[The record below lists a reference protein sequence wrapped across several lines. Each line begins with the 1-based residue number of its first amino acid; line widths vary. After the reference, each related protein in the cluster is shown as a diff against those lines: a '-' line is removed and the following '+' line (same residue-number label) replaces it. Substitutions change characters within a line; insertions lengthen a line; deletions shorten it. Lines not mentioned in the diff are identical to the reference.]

1 MYWKR
6 RQDNF
11 SNVLWLTI
19 DKKSMLTTPNLLL
32 LSKTIG
38 VVRSGLQSTVP
49 SIPLGGMSTIL
60 LGDFHQFPL
69 ISSKQNTLYCTSVV
83 KDNPQLG
90 RALYKQFDIVIKLE
104 EQMRIT
110 DQVWVDILW
119 QSQTGDCTGEDI
131 SEIKRLVLLNPGCEI
146 PNCTESP
153 WSNAV
158 IVTPHNGVRMF
169 WNEQML
175 QSQCCKMGQVHYIFY
190 VHNKYNSMQVGRS
203 SSICVIAAAASSPD
217 ATATLTPTSSRP
229 WMVDPTWSTS
239 PTNTTDQHSSDSS
252 PGSATAFADP
262 MGLFSDLELLW

>member
-119 QSQTGDCTGEDI
+119 QSQTGDCTREDI

-158 IVTPHNGVRMF
+158 IVTLIMVFTCFGMN
-169 WNEQML
+169 
-175 QSQCCKMGQVHYIFY
+175 QCSNLNVAKWV
-190 VHNKYNSMQVGRS
+190 K
-203 SSICVIAAAASSPD
+203 SITFFMC
-217 ATATLTPTSSRP
+217 T
-229 WMVDPTWSTS
+229 
-239 PTNTTDQHSSDSS
+239 TNTKTINCHTKKD
-252 PGSATAFADP
+252 
-262 MGLFSDLELLW
+262 